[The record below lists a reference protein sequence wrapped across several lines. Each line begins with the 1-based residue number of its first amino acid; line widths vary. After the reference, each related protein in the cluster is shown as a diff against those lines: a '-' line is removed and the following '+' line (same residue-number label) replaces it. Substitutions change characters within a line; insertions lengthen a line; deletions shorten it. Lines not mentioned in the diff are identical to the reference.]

1 MSQIPL
7 GLLQQF
13 VRVARL
19 GNLSRAAAQ
28 ANLTVSALSHQIRQL
43 EDRLGRRLFERGPRG
58 VTLTVEG
65 CSLLEAVAG
74 HFDGIEHALSRY
86 RERRHDSLT
95 LSASS
100 GIMSSW
106 LLPRL
111 PHLVAAHPEL
121 ELNLQS
127 SSTLVDFDREPVDV
141 GLRYGR
147 GQWEGLRCERLF
159 GEWLAPVATP
169 ELVARMAGTDPND
182 LLAWPLLG
190 DPSNRWRDWF
200 AFVGGELPRRYVAQF
215 DSTDALRHAALEG
228 LGVALGRMVTSSS
241 LIHAGRLVVLGERF
255 MPTEEAYWL
264 VYPPRSE
271 EHGGLAVFRQW
282 VMAEAERYCNENLAC
297 AQPGCPP
304 DLPLRARE
312 GASSPFP
319 RLPESTS

>member
-1 MSQIPL
+1 MSHVPL

-19 GNLSRAAAQ
+19 GNLSRAAVQ

-58 VTLTVEG
+58 VTLTTEG
-65 CSLLEAVAG
+65 CSLLEAIG
-74 HFDGIEHALSRY
+74 EHFDGIDHALARY

-106 LLPRL
+106 LVPRLPRL
-111 PHLVAAHPEL
+111 VALHPEL

-127 SSTLVDFDREPVDV
+127 SSTLVDFEREPVDV

-169 ELVARMAGTDPND
+169 ELVERMRDADPYD
-182 LLAWPLLG
+182 LAAWPLLG
-190 DPSNRWRDWF
+190 DPANRWRDWF
-200 AFVGGELPRRYVAQF
+200 AHVGGTPPKRYVAHF

-228 LGVALGRMVTSSS
+228 LGVALGRMITSSS
-241 LIHAGRLVVLGERF
+241 LIDAGRLVVLGECYL
-255 MPTEEAYWL
+255 PIHEAYWL
-264 VYPPRSE
+264 VYPPRSQ
-271 EHGGLAVFRQW
+271 EHRGLQVFRQW
-282 VMAEAERYCNENLAC
+282 LLDEAQAYC
-297 AQPGCPP
+297 AQMPQ
-304 DLPLRARE
+304 LREDHAP
-312 GASSPFP
+312 A
-319 RLPESTS
+319 